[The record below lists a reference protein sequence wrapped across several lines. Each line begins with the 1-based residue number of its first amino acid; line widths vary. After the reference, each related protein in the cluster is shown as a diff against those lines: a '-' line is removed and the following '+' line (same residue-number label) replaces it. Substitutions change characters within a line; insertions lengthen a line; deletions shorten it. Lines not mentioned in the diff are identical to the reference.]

1 MRLLDTES
9 LQSAIVHSGITLDL
23 DIHDFY
29 GDLWRLIKTAETV
42 ERDADMLALEK
53 ELRGVFHE
61 YYRQTGRWLF
71 EQEMLHADKET
82 DPAWRYQAMKARDT
96 LIPFQK
102 QLQRY
107 VLCYMHINRALI
119 RSRQE
124 IDNIGKLYPLE
135 ESHSRLK
142 VNEATGMLVARAFRQ
157 KKMMM
162 DKRQRLTAL
171 SHVLNELQTAFAA
184 LRTDLFMI
192 LPAETV
198 ERAYVSFRAALRQGH
213 FDEARR
219 IAHEWQDKRLIL
231 NPSGQKIV
239 AMNADRI
246 IYLVTQHAEGLK
258 VQDGYMMEPSDIALL
273 FSFLKA
279 DEARV
284 DKFLRKYMLP
294 FMTHKLKQL
303 LAVAYR
309 LGRIGS
315 LEGLLVI
322 HARLL
327 GGLARP
333 MEDMAQI
340 KRYEEEVAGR
350 AAFLVQ
356 SGFPDLSHIFHE
368 AEVVFDQIR
377 VFFVGAH
384 IIGGGIE
391 APREL

>member
-9 LQSAIVHSGITLDL
+9 LQSAIMHSGITLDL

-42 ERDADMLALEK
+42 ARDPDMHALEK
-53 ELRGVFHE
+53 ELRTVFGE

-71 EQEMLHADKET
+71 EQEIAFADKET

-107 VLCYMHINRALI
+107 VLCYMHLNRALV
-119 RSRQE
+119 RSREE
-124 IDNIGKLYPLE
+124 IENIAKLYPLE
-135 ESHSRLK
+135 ETHARLK
-142 VNEATGMLVARAFRQ
+142 ITDATGMLVARAFRQ
-157 KKMMM
+157 KKTMM
-162 DKRQRLTAL
+162 DKRERLTAL
-171 SHVLNELQTAFAA
+171 SNVLHQLEGAFST
-184 LRTDLFMI
+184 LRADLYMI
-192 LPAETV
+192 LPAHAV
-198 ERAYVSFRAALRQGH
+198 ERAYVAFRAALRQEK
-213 FDEARR
+213 FADARR
-219 IAHEWQDKRLIL
+219 IADEWQDKRLIL

-239 AMNADRI
+239 GMSADKI
-246 IYLVTQHAEGLK
+246 IALMTAHADGLR
-258 VQDGYMMEPSDIALL
+258 VQDGLMMEPSDIALL

-294 FMTHKLKQL
+294 YMTYKLKQL
-303 LAVAYR
+303 LAIAYR

-315 LEGLLVI
+315 LEGLLVL

-333 MEDMAQI
+333 MDDIAYI

-350 AAFLVQ
+350 AAFLVR
-356 SGFPDLSHIFHE
+356 SGFPDLAHIFNE
-368 AEVVFDQIR
+368 AEIVFDQIR
-377 VFFVGAH
+377 VLFSGAH
-384 IIGGGIE
+384 VVGGGIQ

>member
-42 ERDADMLALEK
+42 ERDADMIALEK
-53 ELRGVFHE
+53 ELRAVFRE

-71 EQEMLHADKET
+71 EQEIQFADKET
-82 DPAWRYQAMKARDT
+82 DPAWRYQAMKARDQ
-96 LIPFQK
+96 LLPYQK

-107 VLCYMHINRALI
+107 VLCYMHINRTLI
-119 RSRQE
+119 RSRLE
-124 IDNIGKLYPLE
+124 IEKIGKLYPLE

-142 VNEATGMLVARAFRQ
+142 VNEATGMLVSRAFRQ
-157 KKMMM
+157 KKAMM
-162 DKRQRLTAL
+162 DKRERLTAL
-171 SHVLNELQTAFAA
+171 SHVLHQIEAAFTA
-184 LRTDLFMI
+184 LREDLYMV
-192 LPAETV
+192 LPAHSV
-198 ERAYVSFRAALRQGH
+198 ERAYVAFRAALRQEQ
-213 FDEARR
+213 FTEARR
-219 IAHEWQDKRLIL
+219 IADEWQEKRLIL

-246 IYLVTQHAEGLK
+246 IHLLTTHAEGLR
-258 VQDGYMMEPSDIALL
+258 VQDGLMMEPSDIRLL

-315 LEGLLVI
+315 LEGLLVM

-333 MEDMAQI
+333 MDDMAHI
-340 KRYEEEVAGR
+340 KRYEEEVVGR
-350 AAFLVQ
+350 AAFLVR
-356 SGFPDLSHIFHE
+356 SGFPDLSLIFHE

-377 VFFVGAH
+377 VLFSGAH
-384 IIGGGIE
+384 VIGGGIE